1 MRKLNQI
8 NDETF
13 IFGALFMVANKMD
26 TLLERE
32 LNRFGV
38 TSRQWF
44 LSVCAATVFEQAPT
58 LKELASASGTSY
70 QNVKQVALKL
80 QFKNLMRLR
89 KDPNDARTTRV
100 ELTPE
105 SVGFWAQTEGDSQI
119 FMEKLYRGITPEEFA
134 QTRSTLEKLMDN
146 LATMEEGEKK

>member
-8 NDETF
+8 KDEMF

-44 LSVCAATVFEQAPT
+44 LSICTATVFAQAPT
-58 LKELASASGTSY
+58 LKELAAASGTSY

-80 QFKNLMRLR
+80 QLKNLMRLR
-89 KDPNDARTTRV
+89 KDANDARTTRV

-105 SVGFWAQTEGDSQI
+105 SVGFWAQTEGDSGI